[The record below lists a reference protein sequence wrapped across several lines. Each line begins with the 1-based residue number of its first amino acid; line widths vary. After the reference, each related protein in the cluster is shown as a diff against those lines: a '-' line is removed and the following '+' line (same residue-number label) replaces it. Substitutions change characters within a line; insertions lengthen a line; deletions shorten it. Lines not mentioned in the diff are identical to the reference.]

1 MPTLRLIAVPGRS
14 LPREDLRSR
23 MVDGTEAAPTVV
35 ESSAYYRRA
44 LTRGD
49 VVEAPPENAPKPGKG

>member
-1 MPTLRLIAVPGRS
+1 
-14 LPREDLRSR
+14 